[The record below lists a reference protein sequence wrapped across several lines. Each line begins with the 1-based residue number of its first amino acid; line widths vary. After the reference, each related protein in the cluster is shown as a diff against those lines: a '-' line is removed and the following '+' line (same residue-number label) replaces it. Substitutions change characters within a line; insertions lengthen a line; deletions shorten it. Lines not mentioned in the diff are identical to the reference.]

1 MSEIDFDR
9 IERRLEMRRKR
20 ERQLKR
26 LYISVFIAVAVIILI
41 AVLTVVGV
49 FSPNKDK
56 NSGGDTQTESQ
67 TGSENSKDTED
78 EQESEEGKGTETDT
92 ESETQMGEPYVY
104 LPKPEWTEDLLTP
117 NRYSRPETLVDKIT
131 GIVIHYVGNPSTTA
145 KQNRDYFEDLAV
157 THLTSASSHF
167 IVGLQGEILQCVP
180 LDEVAY
186 ASNHRNNDTISI
198 EVCHPDADGK
208 FNDVT
213 YATVVRLT
221 AWLVL
226 EYELEVEDVIRHHD
240 VTGKLCPLYYV
251 EHEDAWVQFK
261 EDVQKYI
268 DEEGEIRYR

>member
-9 IERRLEMRRKR
+9 IERRLEKSRQR
-20 ERQLKR
+20 ERQLRR
-26 LYISVFIAVAVIILI
+26 LYISVFVAVAVIILI
-41 AVLTVVGV
+41 AVLAVTGV
-49 FSPNKDK
+49 FSPNKNE
-56 NSGGDTQTESQ
+56 NSGGDTQTETQ
-67 TGSENSKDTED
+67 TGSENS
-78 EQESEEGKGTETDT
+78 SGTEETG
-92 ESETQMGEPYVY
+92 SETETETQQGEPYVY

-117 NRYSRPETLVDKIT
+117 NKYSRPETPVGEIT

-251 EHEDAWVQFK
+251 EHEDAWLQFK
-261 EDVQKYI
+261 ADVQKYI

>member
-9 IERRLEMRRKR
+9 IERRLEKRRQR
-20 ERQLKR
+20 ERQLRR
-26 LYISVFIAVAVIILI
+26 LYISVFVAVAVIILI
-41 AVLTVVGV
+41 AVLAVVGV
-49 FSPNKDK
+49 FSPNENE
-56 NSGGDTQTESQ
+56 NSGGDTQTETQS
-67 TGSENSKDTED
+67 GSENNSETE
-78 EQESEEGKGTETDT
+78 ESGSEIGTETET
-92 ESETQMGEPYVY
+92 ETQQGEPYVY

-117 NRYSRPETLVDKIT
+117 NRYSRPETPVDEIT

-251 EHEDAWVQFK
+251 EHEDAWEQFK
-261 EDVQKYI
+261 ADVQNYI